1 MTEGEKNRRMKNG
14 NRPDGFWLTYEH
26 ERMKN
31 KQIKPR
37 EV

>member
-1 MTEGEKNRRMKNG
+1 MTEGEKKRKMKNG
-14 NRPDGFWLTYEH
+14 NRPDGSVDVED

-37 EV
+37 